1 MEDVFKNL
9 LVHLE
14 VTIAKTKMQLD
25 SAMKNAENTLEKSEL
40 DKLRN
45 TYDKLDEAIKN
56 KDLEALNHILKNAN

>member
-1 MEDVFKNL
+1 MEDVFNNL

-25 SAMKNAENTLEKSEL
+25 NSMKKAENTLEKSEL